1 MRLLLSA
8 LGGLAI
14 LLQIQLWSG
23 VGGLAELIEL
33 QARVQDQRAQNA
45 SLRER
50 NAALAERVSALQSG
64 ASSIEA
70 MAREELG
77 LIAEGETLYIF
88 SPHPRPVVN
97 P

>member
-8 LGGLAI
+8 LVGLAV
-14 LLQIQLWSG
+14 LLQVQLWSG
-23 VGGLAELIEL
+23 VGGLAELIRL
-33 QARVQDQRAQNA
+33 QTRVQDQRTQNA
-45 SLRER
+45 SLRDR

-64 ASSIEA
+64 VSSIEA
-70 MAREELG
+70 LAREELG

-88 SPHPRPVVN
+88 SPHPRPVAN